1 MNVCSTTVN
10 LINLRLGVVKELL
23 RSTDFEKCIGV
34 YQSKNLYT
42 SSSSPNRSDCLESQ
56 ELVSKFSIHGLLVF
70 AIAFKI
76 VTILRMHATNAT
88 FFFLP
93 CASNLS

>member
-42 SSSSPNRSDCLESQ
+42 SSSSPNRRGPSLRA
-56 ELVSKFSIHGLLVF
+56 LVQFPEKFPF
-70 AIAFKI
+70 E
-76 VTILRMHATNAT
+76 N
-88 FFFLP
+88 
-93 CASNLS
+93 